1 MLRIA
6 ICDDEKLFR
15 ENIKKYVLKYLSEKD
30 ISSEIDMFNSGKE
43 LLGLGTDLLGYNIIF
58 LDINMDEIDGIM
70 TAHKIREY
78 SMDIYIVFVTAY
90 VNYSLEGYKVDAT
103 RYLLKNTIN
112 FDESIYECM
121 DTILHKMNYI
131 VLKKY
136 FKFNECEK
144 NVQVDRILYI
154 ESRLHKL
161 EFYIME
167 DKLKKYSIYGK
178 LDELEKELTVTPSQQ
193 EKTQASGTI
202 LEFVNSK
209 IISGSWPSGEEQTF
223 SLDSSALNQTNELS
237 AQATLSWE
245 EGENGYTDASLYIT
259 VHCIYHNMP
268 FSVTT
273 IYNAYTAY
281 AADDENQ
288 NEDVQ
293 DTLYWIR
300 SERR

>member
-144 NVQVDRILYI
+144 NV

-161 EFYIME
+161 EFHIME
-167 DKLKKYSIYGK
+167 DKVLIYT
-178 LDELEKELTVTPSQQ
+178 LY
-193 EKTQASGTI
+193 
-202 LEFVNSK
+202 
-209 IISGSWPSGEEQTF
+209 
-223 SLDSSALNQTNELS
+223 
-237 AQATLSWE
+237 ATLNDMEREMMEYKFIRIHQSFLVNLKHIKSITGYSVILNNNQKLVVPRARYKDVKSAFIAYK
-245 EGENGYTDASLYIT
+245 GE
-259 VHCIYHNMP
+259 V
-268 FSVTT
+268 
-273 IYNAYTAY
+273 
-281 AADDENQ
+281 
-288 NEDVQ
+288 
-293 DTLYWIR
+293 
-300 SERR
+300 

>member
-178 LDELEKELTVTPSQQ
+178 LDELEKELQGNDFIRIHQSYLVNMKHI
-193 EKTQASGTI
+193 EKVSRYEALLNNGI
-202 LEFVNSK
+202 KLEIPKARYKFVEETFVSYK
-209 IISGSWPSGEEQTF
+209 GE
-223 SLDSSALNQTNELS
+223 
-237 AQATLSWE
+237 
-245 EGENGYTDASLYIT
+245 I
-259 VHCIYHNMP
+259 
-268 FSVTT
+268 
-273 IYNAYTAY
+273 
-281 AADDENQ
+281 
-288 NEDVQ
+288 
-293 DTLYWIR
+293 
-300 SERR
+300 

>member
-15 ENIKKYVLKYLSEKD
+15 ENIKKYVLKYLIRKGYLHPKL
-30 ISSEIDMFNSGKE
+30 ICLIRGKK

-131 VLKKY
+131 VLKKV
-136 FKFNECEK
+136 F
-144 NVQVDRILYI
+144 
-154 ESRLHKL
+154 
-161 EFYIME
+161 
-167 DKLKKYSIYGK
+167 
-178 LDELEKELTVTPSQQ
+178 
-193 EKTQASGTI
+193 
-202 LEFVNSK
+202 
-209 IISGSWPSGEEQTF
+209 
-223 SLDSSALNQTNELS
+223 
-237 AQATLSWE
+237 
-245 EGENGYTDASLYIT
+245 
-259 VHCIYHNMP
+259 
-268 FSVTT
+268 
-273 IYNAYTAY
+273 
-281 AADDENQ
+281 
-288 NEDVQ
+288 
-293 DTLYWIR
+293 
-300 SERR
+300 

>member
-78 SMDIYIVFVTAY
+78 SMDIYIVFETAY

-161 EFYIME
+161 EFHIMEDAKRAVRDIME
-167 DKLKKYSIYGK
+167 DKVLIYT
-178 LDELEKELTVTPSQQ
+178 LY
-193 EKTQASGTI
+193 
-202 LEFVNSK
+202 
-209 IISGSWPSGEEQTF
+209 
-223 SLDSSALNQTNELS
+223 
-237 AQATLSWE
+237 ATLNDMEREMMEYKFIRIHQSFLVNLKHIKSITGYSVILNNNQKLVVPRARYKDVKSAFIAYK
-245 EGENGYTDASLYIT
+245 GE
-259 VHCIYHNMP
+259 V
-268 FSVTT
+268 
-273 IYNAYTAY
+273 
-281 AADDENQ
+281 
-288 NEDVQ
+288 
-293 DTLYWIR
+293 
-300 SERR
+300 

>member
-178 LDELEKELTVTPSQQ
+178 LDELEKELQGNDFIRIHQSYLVNMKHI
-193 EKTQASGTI
+193 EKVSRYEALLNNGI
-202 LEFVNSK
+202 KLEIPKARYKFAEETFVSYK
-209 IISGSWPSGEEQTF
+209 GE
-223 SLDSSALNQTNELS
+223 L
-237 AQATLSWE
+237 
-245 EGENGYTDASLYIT
+245 
-259 VHCIYHNMP
+259 
-268 FSVTT
+268 
-273 IYNAYTAY
+273 
-281 AADDENQ
+281 
-288 NEDVQ
+288 
-293 DTLYWIR
+293 
-300 SERR
+300 

>member
-90 VNYSLEGYKVDAT
+90 VKYSLEGYKVDAT

-121 DTILHKMNYI
+121 DTILHCI
-131 VLKKY
+131 KKV
-136 FKFNECEK
+136 F
-144 NVQVDRILYI
+144 
-154 ESRLHKL
+154 
-161 EFYIME
+161 
-167 DKLKKYSIYGK
+167 
-178 LDELEKELTVTPSQQ
+178 
-193 EKTQASGTI
+193 
-202 LEFVNSK
+202 
-209 IISGSWPSGEEQTF
+209 
-223 SLDSSALNQTNELS
+223 
-237 AQATLSWE
+237 
-245 EGENGYTDASLYIT
+245 
-259 VHCIYHNMP
+259 
-268 FSVTT
+268 
-273 IYNAYTAY
+273 
-281 AADDENQ
+281 
-288 NEDVQ
+288 
-293 DTLYWIR
+293 
-300 SERR
+300 